1 MSTNISQINLPSS
14 FNGFSFLGFYCCP
27 LSSDIFYHLQLRASQ
42 RIFIQGCI
50 TFFLPYSLSFYFNL
64 TLRRIVFI
72 TNFFLR
78 RAKSCGLCSVTW
90 FSPWLPFCSRLYAMI
105 FSQSRANPIPVP
117 LRTTKLIGICMKI
130 NHKLKLGL

>member
-1 MSTNISQINLPSS
+1 MSTKISQINLPSS
-14 FNGFSFLGFYCCP
+14 FNGFSFLGFYCYSLC
-27 LSSDIFYHLQLRASQ
+27 SDIFYHLQLGTSQ

-50 TFFLPYSLSFYFNL
+50 TFLLLYSLSFYFNL

-72 TNFFLR
+72 TNVFLR
-78 RAKSCGLCSVTW
+78 RAPCGLCSVAR

-117 LRTTKLIGICMKI
+117 LRTTILFGT
-130 NHKLKLGL
+130 NFEEEDQ